1 MQFLFYILYWLFDT
15 RVKKCRAVDT
25 RAGDA
30 RAVDAKV
37 GVSQK
42 MDTRA
47 AVSNICDGSSV
58 DPILFFY

>member
-1 MQFLFYILYWLFDT
+1 MDN
-15 RVKKCRAVDT
+15 